1 MLQLNK
7 YTITNKYCK
16 LYMKL
21 IVKGHK
27 YEGRGF
33 MSFFQLVESRYSVR
47 GYLDKKVERDK
58 LLRVLE
64 AGRLAPSAVNFQPVH
79 LYVLEEKADRERL
92 YEVYGRDWFKESPII
107 IVVCGDHARSWNRRD
122 GKDHCDIDAAIVA
135 DHMVMA
141 ATQLGL
147 GTCWICAF
155 DAQRTHEILDLPEN
169 MEAIVLLTLGY
180 ASVEPP
186 TLKKR
191 KEMEELVTFGLK

>member
-1 MLQLNK
+1 
-7 YTITNKYCK
+7 
-16 LYMKL
+16 
-21 IVKGHK
+21 
-27 YEGRGF
+27 
-33 MSFFQLVESRYSVR
+33 MSFLELVESRYSVR

-58 LLRVLE
+58 LLQVLE

-79 LYVLEEKADRERL
+79 LYVLEEKADREKL
-92 YEVYGRDWFKESPII
+92 YEVYGRDWFKESPVII
-107 IVVCGDHARSWNRRD
+107 AICGDHAKSWNRKD
-122 GKDHCDIDAAIVA
+122 GKDHCDIDAAIVT

-155 DAQRTHEILDLPEN
+155 DAQRAHEILALPEN
-169 MEAIVLLTLGY
+169 LEVITLLTLGY

-191 KEMEELVTFGLK
+191 KTMEEFVTYGLK